1 MATSK
6 KLCYLNSKHRVS
18 GSIND
23 FIISFADLQISKEKD
38 EDIFVYVVDVILT
51 NSFYN
56 INSSNNRF
64 KVEHNNTDGPMK
76 TLDEG
81 NYTMNQLISALN
93 VKMSNDNIVASYNS
107 ISGKITLTHGHAGTT
122 VISFD
127 VSNSIN
133 EILGFTT
140 DTITFTSPSSVT
152 GTNIASIGTPLCVYL
167 NTSITNQN
175 LQSNHQVGN
184 LEVSSLLCKIP
195 ILVPNFSN
203 VYFYS
208 VNDSYRQSIPDE
220 NLDQMHFRLTDQDFK
235 PVELNKD
242 FVMTLCF
249 ETVKKTSVHHKQLES
264 IDELVK
270 INKLHFLSLEK

>member
-1 MATSK
+1 
-6 KLCYLNSKHRVS
+6 VS

-23 FIISFADLQISKEKD
+23 FFISFADLQISKEKD
-38 EDIFVYVVDVILT
+38 EEIFVYVVDVILT

-81 NYTMNQLISALN
+81 NYNMHHLLSAIYSKITYVN
-93 VKMSNDNIVASYNS
+93 FVASYDT

-152 GTNIASIGTPLCVYL
+152 GTSVANVGTPLCIYV

-175 LQSNHQVGN
+175 LQSNNQVGN
-184 LEVSSLLCKIP
+184 LEVSCLLCKIP

-208 VNDSYRQSIPDE
+208 TNDSYRQNIPDE
-220 NLDQMHFRLTDQDFK
+220 NLDKMHFRLTDQDFK
-235 PVELNKD
+235 PVELNKNWL
-242 FVMTLCF
+242 MTLCF
-249 ETVKKTSVHHKQLES
+249 EKVKKTSVHHKQLDSLE
-264 IDELVK
+264 ELVK
-270 INKLHFLSLEK
+270 INKMHFLSLPGQ